1 MKGALMSVSDRLLLR
16 KRTLER
22 NSAILFYFKLSCH
35 FCHSNIDY
43 KSLIINLIQRMLKV
57 TAN

>member
-1 MKGALMSVSDRLLLR
+1 MSVSDRLLLR
-16 KRTLER
+16 KRTMKR
-22 NSAILFYFKLSCH
+22 NSAILFHFKLSYH
-35 FCHSNIDY
+35 SYHSNIDY

>member
-1 MKGALMSVSDRLLLR
+1 MSVSDRLLLR
-16 KRTLER
+16 KRGMKR
-22 NSAILFYFKLSCH
+22 NSAILFHFKLSCH

-43 KSLIINLIQRMLKV
+43 KPLIISLMQKMLKV

>member
-22 NSAILFYFKLSCH
+22 NSAILFYFKFSCH
-35 FCHSNIDY
+35 SCHSNFDY
-43 KSLIINLIQRMLKV
+43 KPLIINLIQRMLKV

>member
-1 MKGALMSVSDRLLLR
+1 MKGALMSVSDRLSLR
-16 KRTLER
+16 KRTMKR

-43 KSLIINLIQRMLKV
+43 KSLIINIIRRMLKV